1 MYRSASNTLH
11 SSRSKED
18 KGVLPDKIRQNAN
31 SGNKGFQVEGTISD
45 TRETWHLQ
53 DNLQKASIMVHFLA
67 MFFLHPKALFYTP
80 F

>member
-1 MYRSASNTLH
+1 
-11 SSRSKED
+11 
-18 KGVLPDKIRQNAN
+18 VNAN
-31 SGNKGFQVEGTISD
+31 SGNKGFQAEGTISD

-53 DNLQKASIMVHFLA
+53 DNLQKANIMVHFLA